1 MRVLVVDDD
10 RLVASSLK
18 TILEADGDIEV
29 VSTLSSGAEAVA
41 RFGAL
46 APDVLLMDIR
56 MEGMTGLD
64 AAQEILKDFPD
75 AKVLF
80 LTTFSDDEYIARAL
94 AIGAKGYLLKQNFE
108 SIAPSLRTVCAGQR
122 VFGDEIVTK
131 LPALHGGDDILKVV
145 RIRTGIAVGGEELQ

>member
-46 APDVLLMDIR
+46 RRLLAVSERRVPGGAHDGSPDSV
-56 MEGMTGLD
+56 
-64 AAQEILKDFPD
+64 
-75 AKVLF
+75 
-80 LTTFSDDEYIARAL
+80 
-94 AIGAKGYLLKQNFE
+94 
-108 SIAPSLRTVCAGQR
+108 
-122 VFGDEIVTK
+122 VTM
-131 LPALHGGDDILKVV
+131 PE
-145 RIRTGIAVGGEELQ
+145 RPP